1 MKLFKSLPFYKRSN
15 YSTACN
21 NLSLTTH
28 LQKRSFKKKEKEV
41 NTVVCSDD
49 EFVAV
54 ANGTL
59 VPLENVSDPAFASK
73 MMGDGIAIE
82 LSEGT
87 ICAPC
92 NGTLDVAYPT
102 GHAFGITRND
112 GVEMIIHIGVNT
124 VESNGKGFEVLATQ
138 GQTVKA
144 GDPLVKVDLKSLS
157 KKYDM
162 VTMLIVTDPNEKE
175 ISFIDCQEVKKG
187 QIISK

>member
-1 MKLFKSLPFYKRSN
+1 MLSIFKR
-15 YSTACN
+15 
-21 NLSLTTH
+21 
-28 LQKRSFKKKEKEV
+28 KEKEV

-59 VPLENVSDPAFASK
+59 VPLESVSDPAFASK

-82 LSEGT
+82 LNEGT

-112 GVEMIIHIGVNT
+112 GVGMIIHIGVNT
-124 VESNGKGFEVLATQ
+124 VESNGKGFEVLANQ
-138 GQTVKA
+138 GQIVKA
-144 GDPLVKVDLKSLS
+144 GDPLVKVDLKTLS

-187 QIISK
+187 QVISK

>member
-1 MKLFKSLPFYKRSN
+1 
-15 YSTACN
+15 
-21 NLSLTTH
+21 
-28 LQKRSFKKKEKEV
+28 
-41 NTVVCSDD
+41 
-49 EFVAV
+49 
-54 ANGTL
+54 
-59 VPLENVSDPAFASK
+59 

-112 GVEMIIHIGVNT
+112 GVGMIIHIGVNT

>member
-1 MKLFKSLPFYKRSN
+1 MLSIFKR
-15 YSTACN
+15 
-21 NLSLTTH
+21 
-28 LQKRSFKKKEKEV
+28 KEV

-59 VPLENVSDPAFASK
+59 IPLESVSDPAFASK

-112 GVEMIIHIGVNT
+112 GVEILIHIGVNT
-124 VESNGKGFEVLATQ
+124 VENNGKGFEVLVTQ

-162 VTMLIVTDPNEKE
+162 ITMLIVTDPNEKE

-187 QIISK
+187 QVISK

>member
-1 MKLFKSLPFYKRSN
+1 MLSIFKR
-15 YSTACN
+15 
-21 NLSLTTH
+21 
-28 LQKRSFKKKEKEV
+28 KEV

-49 EFVAV
+49 ELVAV

-59 VPLENVSDPAFASK
+59 IPLESVSDPAFASK

-112 GVEMIIHIGVNT
+112 GVGIIIHIGVNT
-124 VESNGKGFEVLATQ
+124 VENNGKGFEMLATQ

-187 QIISK
+187 QVISK

>member
-1 MKLFKSLPFYKRSN
+1 MLSIFKR
-15 YSTACN
+15 
-21 NLSLTTH
+21 
-28 LQKRSFKKKEKEV
+28 KEKEV

-59 VPLENVSDPAFASK
+59 VPLESVSDPAFASK

>member
-1 MKLFKSLPFYKRSN
+1 MLSIFKR
-15 YSTACN
+15 
-21 NLSLTTH
+21 
-28 LQKRSFKKKEKEV
+28 KEV

-59 VPLENVSDPAFASK
+59 IPLESVSDPAFASK

-112 GVEMIIHIGVNT
+112 GVEILIHIGVNT
-124 VESNGKGFEVLATQ
+124 VESNGKGFEVLVTQ

-162 VTMLIVTDPNEKE
+162 ITMLIVTDPNEKE

-187 QIISK
+187 QVISK

>member
-1 MKLFKSLPFYKRSN
+1 MLSIFKR
-15 YSTACN
+15 
-21 NLSLTTH
+21 
-28 LQKRSFKKKEKEV
+28 KEKEV

-59 VPLENVSDPAFASK
+59 VPLESVSDPAFASK

-82 LSEGT
+82 LNEGT

-112 GVEMIIHIGVNT
+112 GVGMIIHIGVNT
-124 VESNGKGFEVLATQ
+124 VESNGKGFEVLANQ
-138 GQTVKA
+138 GQIVKA
-144 GDPLVKVDLKSLS
+144 GDPLVKVDLKTLS

>member
-1 MKLFKSLPFYKRSN
+1 M
-15 YSTACN
+15 
-21 NLSLTTH
+21 LSI
-28 LQKRSFKKKEKEV
+28 FKKKEKTV
-41 NTVVCSDD
+41 NTVECADD

-59 VPLENVSDPAFASK
+59 VPLESVSDPAFASK

-82 LSEGT
+82 LNEGT

-112 GVEMIIHIGVNT
+112 GVGMIIHIGVNT
-124 VESNGKGFEVLATQ
+124 VESNGKGFEVLANQ
-138 GQTVKA
+138 GQIVKA
-144 GDPLVKVDLKSLS
+144 GDPLVKVDLKTLS

>member
-1 MKLFKSLPFYKRSN
+1 MLSIFKR
-15 YSTACN
+15 
-21 NLSLTTH
+21 
-28 LQKRSFKKKEKEV
+28 KEV

-59 VPLENVSDPAFASK
+59 IPLESVSDPAFASK

-112 GVEMIIHIGVNT
+112 DVGILIHIGVNT
-124 VESNGKGFEVLATQ
+124 VENNGKGFEVLATQ

-187 QIISK
+187 QVISK